1 MKEHLEQIR
10 SLLGE
15 IEAESATGS
24 ATNGGDNFSAFE
36 LPLVIQEIVDDLQ
49 PLLSPYE
56 MAFYWFAF
64 RHSIAKNGS
73 SLLRLSTRGLQ
84 NGVVKSMRTDRESS
98 SIALQTVREC
108 LAALESLGAITKQGE
123 PNRDGTPYRVLIPD
137 EIEACRKF
145 RAERQ
150 EAEPKLE
157 LREDE
162 IDFYNVR
169 ENRLKVFERDA
180 YKCRYCTKQLTR
192 FTATL
197 DHVQAVAEGGDNSF
211 GNLVTA
217 CLECNS
223 RKHKRPV
230 GDFLAET

>member
-10 SLLGE
+10 SLLSE
-15 IEAESATGS
+15 IESESATGS
-24 ATNGGDNFSAFE
+24 ATNGGDSFSAFE

-145 RAERQ
+145 RAERR
-150 EAEPKLE
+150 EAEPKPE

>member
-10 SLLGE
+10 SLLSE
-15 IEAESATGS
+15 LEAESASGS
-24 ATNGGDNFSAFE
+24 DAQNSHNFSAFE

-108 LAALESLGAITKQGE
+108 LAALES
-123 PNRDGTPYRVLIPD
+123 
-137 EIEACRKF
+137 
-145 RAERQ
+145 
-150 EAEPKLE
+150 
-157 LREDE
+157 
-162 IDFYNVR
+162 
-169 ENRLKVFERDA
+169 
-180 YKCRYCTKQLTR
+180 
-192 FTATL
+192 
-197 DHVQAVAEGGDNSF
+197 
-211 GNLVTA
+211 
-217 CLECNS
+217 
-223 RKHKRPV
+223 
-230 GDFLAET
+230 

>member
-1 MKEHLEQIR
+1 MKEHFEQIR
-10 SLLGE
+10 SLLSE
-15 IEAESATGS
+15 IEAESATAS

-36 LPLVIQEIVDDLQ
+36 LPIVIQEIVDDLQ

-64 RHSIAKNGS
+64 RHSIAKNGG

-98 SIALQTVREC
+98 RIALQTVREC

-137 EIEACRKF
+137 EIEACRNF

-150 EAEPKLE
+150 EAEPKPE

-197 DHVQAVAEGGDNSF
+197 DHVQAVAEDGDNSF